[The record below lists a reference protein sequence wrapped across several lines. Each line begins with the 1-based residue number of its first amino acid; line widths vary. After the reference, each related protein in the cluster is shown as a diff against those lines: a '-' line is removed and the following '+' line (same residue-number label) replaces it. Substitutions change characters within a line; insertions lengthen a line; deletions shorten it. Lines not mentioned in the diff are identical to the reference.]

1 MPAASGSGGSAGSAG
16 GSRPQNLLVYASGI
30 VQGVVLVTFPAA
42 NAIFTG
48 SRGGAHGGYGLS
60 STQYGLMFV
69 PQVIGAIAA
78 ALLAGQLGGRLGLK
92 RVYQFGIA
100 ADFVAMALLVLSQ
113 FSEGTTAVAYPLL
126 LVATAFLGIGFG
138 LTVSTLNSFAAA
150 FHPKAVDRAVLV
162 LNALLG
168 VGTALAPV
176 FVAVFTGLGFWWGL
190 PLVAAVVLV
199 VLVISSLGLPLKVNA
214 PAAAAKVTGI
224 PARFWLYAGIA
235 LLYGV
240 IETMSGN
247 WAGTF
252 VHGALGADALQASL
266 ALTAFWAAVTV
277 GRVGFAA
284 LEKWIPGRW
293 TYRVI
298 PLVAA
303 IAYVLVSL
311 LPHGSGTLAIVG
323 FVIAGIGCSALLPL
337 TISFGEEELTSMST
351 SVSGRLIASYQVGY
365 GVAAFGVGPLL
376 AAGASLGTLYQVA
389 AVVAVAVAACAL
401 AIARRSKA
409 TKP

>member
-1 MPAASGSGGSAGSAG
+1 
-16 GSRPQNLLVYASGI
+16 
-30 VQGVVLVTFPAA
+30 
-42 NAIFTG
+42 
-48 SRGGAHGGYGLS
+48 
-60 STQYGLMFV
+60 
-69 PQVIGAIAA
+69 
-78 ALLAGQLGGRLGLK
+78 
-92 RVYQFGIA
+92 
-100 ADFVAMALLVLSQ
+100 
-113 FSEGTTAVAYPLL
+113 
-126 LVATAFLGIGFG
+126 
-138 LTVSTLNSFAAA
+138 
-150 FHPKAVDRAVLV
+150 
-162 LNALLG
+162 
-168 VGTALAPV
+168 
-176 FVAVFTGLGFWWGL
+176 
-190 PLVAAVVLV
+190 VLV
-199 VLVISSLGLPLKVNA
+199 VLLVVSLGLPLKVDA
-214 PAAAAKVTGI
+214 RPAASKAAAI
-224 PARFWLYAGIA
+224 PARFWLYAAIA

-252 VHGALGADALQASL
+252 ARGDLGADALQASL

-298 PLVAA
+298 PVVAA
-303 IAYVLVSL
+303 VAYVLVSL
-311 LPHGSGTLAIVG
+311 LPHGSGTLAIIG

-389 AVVAVAVAACAL
+389 AVVAVGVVACAIAITRKASL
-401 AIARRSKA
+401 AK
-409 TKP
+409 T

>member
-1 MPAASGSGGSAGSAG
+1 MPAASASGGGAGAGSAL
-16 GSRPQNLLVYASGI
+16 RLQNLLVYSSG
-30 VQGVVLVTFPAA
+30 VAQGVVLVTFPAA

-48 SRGGAHGGYGLS
+48 RAGAGHAGYGLS

-78 ALLAGQLGGRLGLK
+78 ALLAGQLGGRFGLG
-92 RVYQFGIA
+92 RVYQFGIV
-100 ADFVAMALLVLSQ
+100 ADFLAMALLVLSQ
-113 FSEGTTAVAYPLL
+113 FSEGSLSIAYPML

-176 FVAVFTGLGFWWGL
+176 FVAIFTGLGFWWGL
-190 PLVAAVVLV
+190 PLLAAVVLV
-199 VLVISSLGLPLKVNA
+199 VLLVGSLGLPLKVDA
-214 PAAAAKVTGI
+214 PPTAAKATAI

-252 VHGALGADALQASL
+252 VRTGLGADALQASI
-266 ALTAFWAAVTV
+266 ALTAFWAAVTL

-284 LEKWIPGRW
+284 LENIIPGRW
-293 TYRVI
+293 TYRII

-303 IAYVLVSL
+303 VAYVAVSL
-311 LPHGSGTLAIVG
+311 LAHGSGTLAIVG

-365 GVAAFGVGPLL
+365 GIAAFGVGPLL
-376 AAGASLGTLYQVA
+376 AAGASLGSLYRVA
-389 AVVAVAVAACAL
+389 AVVAVAVAACAFVITRK
-401 AIARRSKA
+401 IAA
-409 TKP
+409 TR